1 MDTSAFSDPR
11 LKNLLESSD
20 LDSTMK
26 AISALIAELRF
37 KLDLLFY
44 TTPSMAN
51 EMRKYLLSNG
61 VSINTVN
68 DLFAWIIVKA
78 PDMLTTKIPAV
89 IMNEYISSIRLRTFR
104 GLRLLEDLI
113 KRAIAS
119 NLDKLDKNKVYAE
132 LIHEAREKYREI
144 MRKGIVDS
152 PEDFDVIIL
161 AYELK
166 GTLVTNDEGIKRLAE
181 KMGIIVIDPITF
193 IEGLKKLKIML
204 SG

>member
-166 GTLVTNDEGIKRLAE
+166 GTLVTNDE
-181 KMGIIVIDPITF
+181 
-193 IEGLKKLKIML
+193 
-204 SG
+204 